1 MGSSEGDRDDGHRA
15 AGQPGTGS
23 RLRGGRRGLN
33 FVALDRASRNDFV
46 RRVLVKFGYA
56 ALGGRTRGW

>member
-1 MGSSEGDRDDGHRA
+1 MIVTMATERLDSLEQVRAFVEG
-15 AGQPGTGS
+15 
-23 RLRGGRRGLN
+23 GGGFD

-56 ALGGRTRGW
+56 GLGRRTRGW